1 MALTS
6 HRSKRKLT
14 GGRYQEARKKR
25 VFELRSPAILTK
37 LADKKVKTLRGVGGN
52 MKQKILSAN
61 IIHVLDP
68 KTKKYSHETI
78 KTIVENTANRHF
90 VRRNIMTKGAVVE
103 TAKGKVK
110 ITSRPGQVGVLQ
122 GIFVK

>member
-6 HRSKRKLT
+6 HRSKRKIT

-37 LADKKVKTLRGVGGN
+37 LAPKKVKTLRGVGGN
-52 MKQKILSAN
+52 TKQKIMSTT
-61 IIHVLDP
+61 IVHVLDP
-68 KTKKYSHETI
+68 KTKKHSSETI

-90 VRRNIMTKGAVVE
+90 VRRNIITKGAIVE

-122 GIFVK
+122 GVLVK

>member
-6 HRSKRKLT
+6 HRSKRKIT
-14 GGRYQEARKKR
+14 GGRYRDYRKKR
-25 VFELRSPAILTK
+25 VFEIRGQAVLTK
-37 LADKKVKTLRGVGGN
+37 LGEKRVKTLRGVGGKR
-52 MKQKILSAN
+52 KQKILSAS
-61 IIHVLDP
+61 IIHVYDP
-68 KTKKYSHETI
+68 ETKKYLHETI
-78 KTIVENTANRHF
+78 KTIVENNANRHY

>member
-1 MALTS
+1 MRPPT
-6 HRSKRKLT
+6 
-14 GGRYQEARKKR
+14 
-25 VFELRSPAILTK
+25 LTK
-37 LADKKVKTLRGVGGN
+37 LAPKKVKVVRGVGAN
-52 MKQKILSAN
+52 EKQKIISTDEIN
-61 IIHVLDP
+61 VYDP
-68 KTKKYSHETI
+68 KSKKYSKEKI

-122 GIFVK
+122 GILLK

>member
-6 HRSKRKLT
+6 HRSVRKLT
-14 GGRYQEARKKR
+14 GGKYQDYRKKR
-25 VFELRSPAILTK
+25 VFEIRGAATLTK
-37 LADKKVKTLRGVGGN
+37 LGEKKVKTLRGVGAST
-52 MKQKILSAN
+52 KQKILSAN

-78 KTIVENTANRHF
+78 KTIVENNANRHY

-122 GIFVK
+122 GILVK

>member
-6 HRSKRKLT
+6 HRSKRKIT
-14 GGRYQEARKKR
+14 GGRYKEYRKKR
-25 VFELRSPAILTK
+25 VFELRSHPVLTK
-37 LADKKVKTLRGVGGN
+37 LAEKKIKTVRGVGGN
-52 MKQKILSAN
+52 TKQKILSAQV
-61 IIHVLDP
+61 IHVYDP
-68 KTKKYSHETI
+68 KTKKHSHETI